1 MFPALLPTYNRTDI
15 AFVRG
20 EGSYLFAEDGK
31 RYLDFGAGIAVNAF
45 GHANPRLIA
54 ALTAQAGKLWH
65 TSNLY
70 RVPGQESLSQKLVAN
85 SFADTCFFVNSG
97 TEAIE
102 LAIKMARRYQFVS
115 GHPER
120 FHIVSFEGAFHGRTI
135 AAINAGGN
143 EKYLEGFGPRMQGF
157 DQIALQGDVAVDLAA
172 LQRVVGPQTAA
183 ILIEPLQGEGGVR
196 VIAPQFLRALRK
208 LCDEQGILL
217 VFDEIQTGL
226 GRTGKFFAYDWL
238 SLTPDIMTV
247 AKALGGG
254 FPVGAVLA
262 TADAAKG
269 MTVGTHGTTYGGNPL
284 AMAVSS
290 EAIDMILE
298 PGFLDHV
305 NKIANYLHQQLG
317 ALVAGHPGLFETVRG
332 QGLMIGL
339 QMKTPS
345 ADFITAA
352 RANGLIVL
360 PAGDNVVR
368 MLPPLTL
375 SEAEAREGMDLLNK
389 TASQMEAEKAAALSP
404 ARVSAG
410 GRDACSTVEGDSQS
424 SSGAL
429 ADRPVR
435 RAEGATQ

>member
-45 GHANPRLIA
+45 GHANARMLK
-54 ALTAQAGKLWH
+54 ALTDQAGKLWH

-70 RVPGQESLSQKLVAN
+70 RVPGQERLSKKLVAN
-85 SFADTCFFVNSG
+85 TFADTCFFTNSG

-102 LAIKMARRYQFVS
+102 LAIKMARRFHFVS

-120 FHIVSFEGAFHGRTI
+120 FHIITFEGAFHGRTY

-143 EKYLEGFGPRMQGF
+143 EKYLEGFGPRMAGF
-157 DQIALQGDVAVDLAA
+157 DQLPAGDVDA
-172 LQRVVGPQTAA
+172 LKKAIGPHTGA
-183 ILIEPLQGEGGVR
+183 ILIEPLQGESGVR
-196 VIAPQFLRALRK
+196 MFDPDFLRTLRR
-208 LCDEQGILL
+208 LCDEHGLL
-217 VFDEIQTGL
+217 LIFDEIQTGL
-226 GRTGKFFAYDWL
+226 GRTGKFFAYEWL
-238 SLTPDIMTV
+238 GISPDIMTI

-262 TADAAKG
+262 TAEAAKG

-284 AMAVSS
+284 AMAVGN
-290 EAIDMILE
+290 EAVDIILE

-305 NKIANYLHQQLG
+305 GKIANYLHQQLG
-317 ALVAGHPGLFETVRG
+317 ALIAAHPSVFESVRG

-339 QMKTPS
+339 KMKTD
-345 ADFITAA
+345 AAAFIASA

-368 MLPPLTL
+368 LLPPLTL
-375 SEAEAREGMDLLNK
+375 SEAEAREGIDLLNN
-389 TASQMEAEKAAALSP
+389 TASQIELQKAAA
-404 ARVSAG
+404 
-410 GRDACSTVEGDSQS
+410 Q
-424 SSGAL
+424 
-429 ADRPVR
+429 
-435 RAEGATQ
+435 

>member
-1 MFPALLPTYNRTDI
+1 MFPALLPTYNRTDV

-45 GHANPRLIA
+45 GHANARLVA
-54 ALTAQAGKLWH
+54 ALTKQAQTLWH

-70 RVPGQESLSQKLVAN
+70 RVPGQESLSKKLVAN
-85 SFADTCFFVNSG
+85 TFADTVFFTNSG

-102 LAIKMARRYQFVS
+102 LAIKMARRYHFAS
-115 GHPER
+115 DHPER
-120 FHIVSFEGAFHGRTI
+120 FHIVSFEGAFHGRTY

-143 EKYLEGFGPRMQGF
+143 EKYLEGFGPKMPGF
-157 DQIALQGDVAVDLAA
+157 DQVPLGDLDAVKKII
-172 LQRVVGPQTAA
+172 GPQTAA
-183 ILIEPLQGEGGVR
+183 LLIEPLQGESGVR
-196 VIAPQFLRALRK
+196 TVTPDFLRALRK
-208 LCDEQGILL
+208 LCDDNGILL
-217 VFDEIQTGL
+217 IFDEIQTGL

-238 SLTPDIMTV
+238 GITPDIMTV

-262 TADAAKG
+262 TAEAAKG

-284 AMAVSS
+284 AMAVGN

-298 PGFLDHV
+298 LGFLDHV

-317 ALVAGHPGLFETVRG
+317 ALTSAHPGVFESVRG

-339 QMKTPS
+339 KMKTD
-345 ADFITAA
+345 AAAFIAAA
-352 RANGLIVL
+352 RANGLVVL

-368 MLPPLTL
+368 LLPPLTL
-375 SEAEAREGMDLLNK
+375 TEEEAREGLELLNK
-389 TASQMEAEKAAALSP
+389 TASQLEAQKAAA
-404 ARVSAG
+404 
-410 GRDACSTVEGDSQS
+410 Q
-424 SSGAL
+424 
-429 ADRPVR
+429 
-435 RAEGATQ
+435 

>member
-1 MFPALLPTYNRTDI
+1 MFPALLPTYNRTDV

-45 GHANPRLIA
+45 GHANPKLVS
-54 ALTAQAGKLWH
+54 ALTEQAGKLWH

-70 RVPGQESLSQKLVAN
+70 RVPGQETLSQKLVDN
-85 SFADTCFFVNSG
+85 TFADTVFFTNSG

-102 LAIKMARRYQFVS
+102 LAIKMARRYHFVN
-115 GHPER
+115 GAPER

-143 EKYLEGFGPRMQGF
+143 EKYLEGFGPRMAGF
-157 DQIALQGDVAVDLAA
+157 DQVPLGDLDALKKVI
-172 LQRVVGPQTAA
+172 GPQTAA
-183 ILIEPLQGEGGVR
+183 LLIEPLQGEGGVR
-196 VIAPQFLRALRK
+196 TVAPEYLRALRK
-208 LCDEQGILL
+208 LCDDNGLL
-217 VFDEIQTGL
+217 LIFDEIQTGL

-238 SLTPDIMTV
+238 GFAPDIMTV

-262 TADAAKG
+262 TAEAAKG

-284 AMAVSS
+284 AMAVSNK
-290 EAIDMILE
+290 AIDMILA

-317 ALVAGHPGLFETVRG
+317 ALVAGHPALFESVRG
-332 QGLMIGL
+332 QGLMIGIK
-339 QMKTPS
+339 MKTPS
-345 ADFITAA
+345 ADFIAAA
-352 RANGLIVL
+352 RANGLVVL

-368 MLPPLTL
+368 LLPPLTL
-375 SEAEAREGMDLLNK
+375 SEDEAREGMDLLNK
-389 TASQMEAEKAAALSP
+389 TASQMDAQKAAA
-404 ARVSAG
+404 
-410 GRDACSTVEGDSQS
+410 Q
-424 SSGAL
+424 
-429 ADRPVR
+429 
-435 RAEGATQ
+435 

>member
-45 GHANPRLIA
+45 GHANPRLRK
-54 ALTAQAGKLWH
+54 ALTEQAGLLWH

-70 RVPGQESLSQKLVAN
+70 RVPGQENLAKKLVAN
-85 SFADTCFFVNSG
+85 TFADTCFFVNSG

-102 LAIKMARRYQFVS
+102 LAIKMARRYHFVS

-120 FHIVSFEGAFHGRTI
+120 FHVLTFEGAFHGRTY

-143 EKYLEGFGPRMQGF
+143 EKYLEGFGPRMPGF
-157 DQIALQGDVAVDLAA
+157 VQLQPGNLGAVEKAI
-172 LQRVVGPQTAA
+172 GPEIAA
-183 ILIEPLQGEGGVR
+183 ILIEPLQGESGVR
-196 VIAPQFLRALRK
+196 VIAPAFLKGLRK
-208 LCDEQGILL
+208 LCDDHGLL
-217 VFDEIQTGL
+217 LIFDEIQSGL
-226 GRTGKFFAYDWL
+226 GRTGAFFAHENL
-238 SLTPDIMTV
+238 GIAPDIMTV

-262 TADAAKG
+262 TAEAARG

-284 AMAVSS
+284 AMAVGN

-305 NKIANYLHQQLG
+305 RKVAGILHQQLG
-317 ALVAGHPGLFETVRG
+317 ALIAAHPSVFESVRG
-332 QGLMIGL
+332 EGLMIGL
-339 QMKTPS
+339 KMKTD
-345 ADFITAA
+345 AGAFIALA

-375 SEAEAREGMDLLNK
+375 SEAEAREGIELLDK
-389 TASQMEAEKAAALSP
+389 TASQTEAQKAAA
-404 ARVSAG
+404 
-410 GRDACSTVEGDSQS
+410 Q
-424 SSGAL
+424 
-429 ADRPVR
+429 
-435 RAEGATQ
+435 

>member
-1 MFPALLPTYNRTDI
+1 VFPALLPTYNRTDV

-45 GHANPRLIA
+45 GHANTRLVS
-54 ALTAQAGKLWH
+54 ALTKQAQTLWH

-70 RVPGQESLSQKLVAN
+70 RVPGQESLSKKLVAN
-85 SFADTCFFVNSG
+85 TFADTVFFTNSG

-102 LAIKMARRYQFVS
+102 LAIKMARRHHFVG

-120 FHIVSFEGAFHGRTI
+120 FHIVSFEGAFHGRTM

-143 EKYLEGFGPRMQGF
+143 EKYLEGFGPRMEGF
-157 DQIALQGDVAVDLAA
+157 DQVPLGDLDAVKN
-172 LQRVVGPQTAA
+172 VIGPQTAA
-183 ILIEPLQGEGGVR
+183 LLIEPLQGESGVR
-196 VIAPQFLRALRK
+196 TVTPDFLRALRK
-208 LCDEQGILL
+208 LCDDNGILL
-217 VFDEIQTGL
+217 IFDEIQTGL
-226 GRTGKFFAYDWL
+226 GRTGKFFATDWL
-238 SLTPDIMTV
+238 GITPDIMTV

-262 TADAAKG
+262 TAEAAKG

-284 AMAVSS
+284 AMAVGN
-290 EAIDMILE
+290 EAIDIILE

-317 ALVAGHPGLFETVRG
+317 ALTSMHPDVFESVRG

-339 QMKTPS
+339 KMKTDAP
-345 ADFITAA
+345 AFIAAA
-352 RANGLIVL
+352 RANGLVVL

-368 MLPPLTL
+368 LLPPLNLT
-375 SEAEAREGMDLLNK
+375 ETEAREGLELLNK
-389 TASQMEAEKAAALSP
+389 TASQMEAQKAAA
-404 ARVSAG
+404 
-410 GRDACSTVEGDSQS
+410 Q
-424 SSGAL
+424 
-429 ADRPVR
+429 
-435 RAEGATQ
+435 

>member
-45 GHANPRLIA
+45 GHAHPRMLK
-54 ALTAQAGKLWH
+54 ALTEQAGKLWH

-70 RVPGQESLSQKLVAN
+70 RAPGQESLSQKLVAN
-85 SFADTCFFVNSG
+85 TFADTCFFVNSG

-102 LAIKMARRYQFVS
+102 LAIKMARRHHFAD

-120 FHIVSFEGAFHGRTI
+120 FHIITFEGAFHGRTY

-143 EKYLEGFGPRMQGF
+143 EKYLEGFGPRMPGF
-157 DQIALQGDVAVDLAA
+157 VQLAA
-172 LQRVVGPQTAA
+172 GDLEAVKKAIGPETAA
-183 ILIEPLQGEGGVR
+183 ILIEPMQGESGVR
-196 VIAPQFLRALRK
+196 MFAPEFLKGLRK
-208 LCDEQGILL
+208 LCDDHGLL
-217 VFDEIQTGL
+217 LIFDEIQTGL
-226 GRTGKFFAYDWL
+226 GRTGKFFAHDWFGAA
-238 SLTPDIMTV
+238 PDIMTV

-262 TADAAKG
+262 TAEAAKG

-284 AMAVSS
+284 AMAVGN

-305 NKIANYLHQQLG
+305 NKVANYLHQQLG
-317 ALVAGHPGLFETVRG
+317 ALIAAHPDVFESVRG
-332 QGLMIGL
+332 QGLMVGL
-339 QMKTPS
+339 KMKTD
-345 ADFITAA
+345 AGAFIALA

-375 SEAEAREGMDLLNK
+375 SEAEAREGIELLNM
-389 TASQMEAEKAAALSP
+389 TASQIEAQKAAA
-404 ARVSAG
+404 
-410 GRDACSTVEGDSQS
+410 Q
-424 SSGAL
+424 
-429 ADRPVR
+429 
-435 RAEGATQ
+435 

>member
-1 MFPALLPTYNRTDI
+1 VFPALLPTYNRTDI

-45 GHANPRLIA
+45 GHANPRMLK
-54 ALTAQAGKLWH
+54 ALTEQAGKLWH

-70 RVPGQESLSQKLVAN
+70 RAPGQERLSQKLVAHT
-85 SFADTCFFVNSG
+85 FADTCFFVNSG

-102 LAIKMARRYQFVS
+102 LAIKMARRHHFAD

-120 FHIVSFEGAFHGRTI
+120 FHIITFEGAFHGRTY

-143 EKYLEGFGPRMQGF
+143 EKYLEGFGPRMPGF
-157 DQIALQGDVAVDLAA
+157 VQLAA
-172 LQRVVGPQTAA
+172 GDLEAVKKAIGPETAA
-183 ILIEPLQGEGGVR
+183 ILIEPMQGESGVR
-196 VIAPQFLRALRK
+196 MFAPEFLKGLRK
-208 LCDEQGILL
+208 LCDDHGLL
-217 VFDEIQTGL
+217 LIFDEIQTGL
-226 GRTGKFFAYDWL
+226 GRTGKFFAHDWFGAA
-238 SLTPDIMTV
+238 PDIMTV

-262 TADAAKG
+262 TAEAAKG

-284 AMAVSS
+284 AMAVGN

-305 NKIANYLHQQLG
+305 NKVANYLHQQLG
-317 ALVAGHPGLFETVRG
+317 ALIAAHPDVFESVRG
-332 QGLMIGL
+332 QGLMVGL
-339 QMKTPS
+339 KMKTD
-345 ADFITAA
+345 AGAFIALA

-375 SEAEAREGMDLLNK
+375 SEAEAREGIELLNM
-389 TASQMEAEKAAALSP
+389 TASQIEAQKAAA
-404 ARVSAG
+404 
-410 GRDACSTVEGDSQS
+410 Q
-424 SSGAL
+424 
-429 ADRPVR
+429 
-435 RAEGATQ
+435 